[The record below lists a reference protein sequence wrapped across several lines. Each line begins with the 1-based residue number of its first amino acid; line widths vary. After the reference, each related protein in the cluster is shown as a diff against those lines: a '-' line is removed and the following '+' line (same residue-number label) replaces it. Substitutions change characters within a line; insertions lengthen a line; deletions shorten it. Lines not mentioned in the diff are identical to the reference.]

1 MRSGTGEIDVARDG
15 PGGPTVTPPP
25 VERILRVGGLVFLFT
40 GHDTTERKYP
50 TRLLGWR
57 PGRFLLVGL
66 PQEEGRPARL
76 PEGSEVIVRYVL
88 EGEVYGLRTRVLKVQ
103 FSPAPLAFLEF
114 PKEIEN
120 VPLRSEPRVPVRLPA
135 VVSWLPGRRPPSG
148 LAFGYLRD
156 LAADGGLIEMPLA
169 DDAEPVGRSLHLTF
183 SLGTEEEVRVNAVVR
198 NHTVDDGT
206 HRLGISFH
214 WSDPEDRDRVL
225 TFCRL
230 H

>member
-1 MRSGTGEIDVARDG
+1 MRAGTGEIDGVQGQRAG
-15 PGGPTVTPPP
+15 PDVTPPP
-25 VERILRVGGLVFLFT
+25 VERILRVGSLVFLFT
-40 GHDTTERKYP
+40 GTGTSECKYP

-57 PGRFLLVGL
+57 PGRFLLVGM
-66 PQEEGRPARL
+66 PQEEGRPARI
-76 PEGSEVIVRYVL
+76 PEGAEVILRYVL
-88 EGEVYGLRTRVLKVQ
+88 DGEVYGLRARAQKVQ
-103 FSPAPLAFLEF
+103 FHPAPLLFLEF

-156 LAADGGLIEMPLA
+156 LAADGGLIEMPLPE
-169 DDAEPVGRSLHLTF
+169 DAEPLDRSLHLTF

-198 NHTVDDGT
+198 NHTVDGGT
-206 HRLGISFH
+206 HRLGIAFH
-214 WSDPEDRDRVL
+214 WTDLEERDRVL

>member
-1 MRSGTGEIDVARDG
+1 MRAGTGEIDGIQGQRVG
-15 PGGPTVTPPP
+15 PDVTPPP
-25 VERILRVGGLVFLFT
+25 VERILRVGSLVFLFT
-40 GHDTTERKYP
+40 GTGASERKYP

-66 PQEEGRPARL
+66 PQEEGHPAQI
-76 PEGSEVIVRYVL
+76 PEGAEVILRYVL
-88 EGEVYGLRTRVLKVQ
+88 DGEVYGLRARVLKVQ
-103 FSPAPLAFLEF
+103 FHPAPLLFLDF

-135 VVSWLPGRRPPSG
+135 VISWLPGRRPPSG

-156 LAADGGLIEMPLA
+156 LAADGGLIEMPLPE
-169 DDAEPVGRSLHLTF
+169 DAEPVGRSLHLTF
-183 SLGTEEEVRVNAVVR
+183 PLGTEEEVRVNAVVR
-198 NHTVDDGT
+198 NHAVDGGT
-206 HRLGISFH
+206 HRLGIAFH
-214 WSDPEDRDRVL
+214 WTDPEERDRVL

>member
-1 MRSGTGEIDVARDG
+1 MRAGTGEMNAAQVGRD
-15 PGGPTVTPPP
+15 GPTVTPPP
-25 VERILRVGGLVFLFT
+25 VERILRVGSLVFLFT
-40 GHDTTERKYP
+40 GNDANERKFP

-57 PGRFLLVGL
+57 GGRFLLVGL
-66 PQEEGRPARL
+66 PQDEGRPVRL
-76 PEGSEVIVRYVL
+76 PEGVEVVLRYVL

-103 FSPAPLAFLEF
+103 FHPAPLVFLEF

-156 LAADGGLIEMPLA
+156 LAADGGLIEMPLP

-198 NHTVDDGT
+198 NHTVDDAT
-206 HRLGISFH
+206 HRLGIAFH
-214 WSDPEDRDRVL
+214 WSDPDDRDRVL